1 MAVATGARLSTTSE
15 GLWLTA
21 ALCGVSRLPRALKVR
36 PTDGIEGADLSSHP
50 GIAVL
55 QDAGVY
61 VNGGVDGDVAQWVM
75 VLGRPDIEVTVDVSV
90 PAVSSD
96 RLLGPPP
103 VFRTTADLAAISK
116 GGDAAIEAY
125 AELLEWRKQ
134 QPPQRI
140 ATLCCRD
147 GYWVSA
153 ARVWHSAA
161 DPAQTESDDLD
172 DASNTGELDEIVV
185 TPLGRKPV
193 GASVLELLGVT
204 GPADFRGLS
213 ASSRLLDSIVSQW
226 QHDPDGNNLVAQL
239 VDELEI
245 SAEQAR
251 IIEAVG
257 DRSAA
262 RATIGACEYHFDGPR
277 YAQKAMLV
285 ADTIYG
291 RVLVSGDTGFD
302 DQEWTMLTPGTES
315 RIEAALDEVLSSL
328 PCGSEWSHYRRHS

>member
-21 ALCGVSRLPRALKVR
+21 ALCGISRLPRALKVR

-55 QDAGVY
+55 QEAGVY
-61 VNGGVDGDVAQWVM
+61 SNGTVDADVAQWVM
-75 VLGRPDIEVTVDVSV
+75 TLGRPDIEVTVEVNV
-90 PAVSSD
+90 PAAPSD

-103 VFRTTADLAAISK
+103 VFTTTADLAAISK

-125 AELLEWRKQ
+125 AQLLEWRKQ

-147 GYWVSA
+147 GSWVSA
-153 ARVWHSAA
+153 ARVWSSAVEPSA
-161 DPAQTESDDLD
+161 ESDDQ
-172 DASNTGELDEIVV
+172 STGELDEVVV

-193 GASVLELLGVT
+193 GTSILELLGST
-204 GPADFRGLS
+204 GPAEFRGLS
-213 ASSRLLDSIVSQW
+213 VNSRVLDSIVSQW

-257 DRSAA
+257 DQSAA

-277 YAQKAMLV
+277 TAQKAMLV

-302 DQEWTMLTPGTES
+302 DQEWTMLTPGTEA
-315 RIEAALDEVLSSL
+315 RIQSALDEVLSSL
-328 PCGSEWSHYRRHS
+328 PCGSKWSHYRRHS